1 MAKPMNTKSKALRTY
16 LFSIG
21 GLVVIAALIIAVN
34 LILGTLNVRLDC
46 TEENMHTLAKGSRQI
61 LADLAKGDETVAI
74 RFYFSRDVANLPP
87 ALKNYAR
94 RVEDLLKEYKRYG
107 KGKVTVT
114 KLNPEPDS
122 DAEDSARLDRVP
134 ARPMGPMAFD
144 MYYFG
149 LAITCLEETETIAS
163 LDPQRENALEYEIT
177 RAIHRVLNPDKARI
191 GVISSLPVMGS
202 KNQNPMMAMRGM
214 GQTPPWGFV
223 RYLQQDYEVEEI
235 PKDSDV
241 IAGEIDVLLIVH
253 PKELSDAQLYAIDQ
267 YLLRG
272 GHVIAFMD
280 PLSLLGQQQPNPQM
294 MGAPPP
300 PDKPSSLGPLLAAW
314 GVELEGMADEPSV
327 IADTKFMLRF
337 PSSMP
342 GQPESVIPT
351 VLDLGE
357 EAVNKDEIAI
367 ATLTNIRWVSGG
379 SFRFTGETGLTRVT
393 LLSSSDKAGFV
404 ESYQAR
410 RLDPAT
416 GGRIRDEL
424 KIDHTSHA
432 LGIRLEG
439 TFTTAFPDGKPG
451 DAGAEEEKKED
462 ENKEKKD
469 SGLKKSAK
477 AGQVVLLADSDM
489 LGDPFAFLR
498 GPQGRPSTQPSN
510 NNLALLLNFVE
521 WLAGDENLISL
532 RSRGI
537 KKRPLQRF
545 NDMLADAQED
555 YQAEQKRLNEEA
567 TAANERLQ
575 KLVEKNPPVRGRR
588 YHLSPEM
595 EEEIK
600 DLEKKQEGTEKRKKE
615 LRKEYRRGV
624 EDLKK
629 RLMFINIGLV
639 PLVVALVGIAL
650 ALIKRRRTV
659 RK

>member
-1 MAKPMNTKSKALRTY
+1 MAKHMNTKSKALRTY

-21 GLVVIAALIIAVN
+21 GLIVIGALIIAVN
-34 LILGTLNVRLDC
+34 LILGALNVRWDC
-46 TEENMHTLAKGSRQI
+46 TEENMHTLAKGTRQT

-74 RFYFSRDVANLPP
+74 RFYFSRDVAELPP
-87 ALKNYAR
+87 AVKNYAR

-107 KGKVTVT
+107 KGKVSVA

-134 ARPMGPMAFD
+134 SQPIGFD

-149 LAITCLEETETIAS
+149 LAVTCLEETETIARLS
-163 LDPQRENALEYEIT
+163 PQRENALEYEIT
-177 RAIHRVLNPDKARI
+177 RAIHRVLNPDKPRI
-191 GVISSLPVMGS
+191 GVISSLPVMGA

-214 GQTPPWGFV
+214 GQTPPWAFV
-223 RYLQQDYEVEEI
+223 QYLQQDYEVEEI
-235 PKDSDV
+235 PKDSDL

-253 PKELSDAQLYAIDQ
+253 PKDLSDALLYAIDQ

-272 GHVIAFMD
+272 GRIIAFMD
-280 PLSLLGQQQPNPQM
+280 PLSLLGQQKPNPQM

-300 PDKPSSLGPLLAAW
+300 PDQPSSLGPLLAAW

-327 IADTKFMLRF
+327 IADTKFMLR
-337 PSSMP
+337 
-342 GQPESVIPT
+342 IPT
-351 VLDLGE
+351 PVPGRPEQVLPTVIDLGQ
-357 EAVNKDEIAI
+357 EAVNEDEIAI
-367 ATLTNIRWVSGG
+367 STLTHIRWVSGG
-379 SFRFTGETGLTRVT
+379 SFRFTGETGLTRVV

-404 ESYQAR
+404 EPYQAKF
-410 RLDPAT
+410 LDPTT
-416 GGRIRDEL
+416 GGRIRDGL
-424 KIDHTSHA
+424 KIDNTTHA
-432 LGIRLEG
+432 LGVRLEG

-451 DAGAEEEKKED
+451 DKSGEEDGEEDDKKEEKE
-462 ENKEKKD
+462 
-469 SGLKKSAK
+469 SGLKKSTGA
-477 AGQVVLLADSDM
+477 AQVVLLADSDM
-489 LGDPFAFLR
+489 LADPFAFQQQR
-498 GPQGRPSTQPSN
+498 NFQGRPEYTN
-510 NNLALLLNFVE
+510 NNLALLLNFLE

-537 KKRPLQRF
+537 KRRPLQHF

-555 YQAEQKRLNEEA
+555 YQAEQKRLDGEA
-567 TAANERLQ
+567 TAARERLQ
-575 KLVEKNPPVRGRR
+575 KLMEKNPPVRGRR

-600 DLEKKQEGTEKRKKE
+600 NLEKKQEGTEKRKKE

-624 EDLKK
+624 EDLQK
-629 RLMFINIGLV
+629 RLMFINIGLM

-650 ALIKRRRTV
+650 GLIKRRRTM